1 MSRSTIIFFEFKK
14 KGESTWNLFAPLI
27 KKTDFYLPYH
37 ELLKPNVMVNGE
49 EYVYSFQDDIQGTIR
64 DYCDDSNQ
72 DFYRRG
78 FPNDMSEDLKAYL
91 DKEKENGGLEYIWGH
106 SWVTTD
112 EFKDVIEKDISVA
125 QERIN
130 EYTSKTEFEK
140 LHDKLDIILKTIN
153 NETIVSTK
161 TNKDDEDSYYDYLS
175 YIDELKEEI
184 DCLTYAKQYLE
195 GVEQMISILNNAWV
209 DTYDIRL
216 VYFTA

>member
-37 ELLKPNVMVNGE
+37 AFLKPNVMVNGE

-78 FPNDMSEDLKAYL
+78 FPKDMSEDLKAYL
-91 DKEKENGGLEYIWGH
+91 DKEKENGGLEYTWGH

-112 EFKDVIEKDISVA
+112 EFKVVIEKDISVA
-125 QERIN
+125 QERIT
-130 EYTSKTEFEK
+130 EYTSKSEFEK

-153 NETIVSTK
+153 NETIVSAK

-184 DCLTYAKQYLE
+184 DCLTYAKQYIE